1 VCVSYCPSGD
11 PGPWGVWVCSLGAL
25 IGGRPPCE
33 LARVARGRPWHGLM
47 RLRAAKAMEELKQ
60 VLGEVS
66 FVGWA
71 AHGSVPCGHRG
82 WVRPP
87 PCQSTLSPNGQQRR
101 LGRTGHTCCHPG
113 ELCLCGLSGRF
124 QVSRLVLTCAP
135 HRLGPQS
142 FHLRNG
148 GGNRNFLGLKL
159 FSEPPVPARAA

>member
-87 PCQSTLSPNGQQRR
+87 PLPVYPLPQWTAKETWED
-101 LGRTGHTCCHPG
+101 RTHLLPPWGTVP
-113 ELCLCGLSGRF
+113 
-124 QVSRLVLTCAP
+124 VW
-135 HRLGPQS
+135 PQW
-142 FHLRNG
+142 
-148 GGNRNFLGLKL
+148 
-159 FSEPPVPARAA
+159 